1 MDSFRVWLSRRGAR
15 SATAL
20 TLLTGA
26 PTAWLLAR
34 KRFPGRNAL
43 EAVVVLPLVLPPTV
57 LGYYLLVVIGY
68 RGPIGRALAAI
79 GLELAFTP
87 AAAVLAGG
95 VGSIALVIKSAQAG
109 FETVD
114 GQLEQA
120 ARTLGRSEWGVFWS
134 VTLPLAWRSVLAGT
148 VLAFCRALGEF
159 GITLMVAGNIPGRT
173 QTLPLAIYD
182 RVQANQMG
190 EANALAPHVTVV
202 RNFAL
207 GLQGPRRLDRA
218 RRFSEVIAGLGL
230 RGLEQRYPRELSGG
244 QRHRVALGQAFAID
258 PPLLLLDE
266 PLSALDAPLR

>member
-1 MDSFRVWLSRRGAR
+1 MDSFPIWLSLRVAL

-20 TLLTGA
+20 TLLMGV
-26 PTAWLLAR
+26 PIAWLLAR
-34 KRFPGRNAL
+34 KRFSGRNVL

-68 RGPIGRALAAI
+68 RGPVGRGLAAI

-87 AAAVLAGG
+87 GAAVLAAC

-109 FETVD
+109 FEMVD

-120 ARTLGRSEWGVFWS
+120 ARTLGRSEWSVFWS
-134 VTLPLAWRSVLAGT
+134 VTLPLAWRAVLAGT

-190 EANALAPHVTVV
+190 EANALALVAVGIVV
-202 RNFAL
+202 VLLF
-207 GLQGPRRLDRA
+207 GLSRLA
-218 RRFSEVIAGLGL
+218 RL
-230 RGLEQRYPRELSGG
+230 RY
-244 QRHRVALGQAFAID
+244 
-258 PPLLLLDE
+258 
-266 PLSALDAPLR
+266 